1 MVGTSSP
8 KERLQQL
15 LSRFSS
21 EDSVAVIINPDPDA
35 IGSACA
41 LSRLLWRRVKRVG
54 IFMVSPVRRP
64 DNQSLIR
71 HLRIHLRP
79 LKELKTEHWNKLAL
93 VDNQPGH
100 HEGFKGF
107 SFNVIIDHH
116 PKGAS
121 TSGAYED
128 IRPEYG
134 ATSTILFEYLRAARI
149 KVTKRLATALF
160 YGIKTDTKDLIVGGT
175 ERDINAFK
183 ELAGLS
189 DMGVL
194 KKIESSELTKKTL
207 MIFKRAFENMR
218 FLTNKIFVF
227 MGNLKNADD
236 LVIIADFFVKVAD
249 IDWAFVSGIVGN
261 RLVVIIRYFGNKAD
275 AGKKAKALFEPLG
288 ASAGGHKSA
297 ARAEIEMK
305 ALERHLGPKE
315 DLEGF
320 LIKTIKKGRP
330 PKG

>member
-1 MVGTSSP
+1 MVGSYSP

-21 EDSVAVIINPDPDA
+21 EDSVAILINPDPDA

-79 LKELKTEHWNKLAL
+79 ARELKGEHWSKFAL
-93 VDNQPGH
+93 VDNQPSH
-100 HEGFKGF
+100 HEGFR
-107 SFNVIIDHH
+107 SCTFNIVIDHH
-116 PKGAS
+116 PKGS
-121 TSGAYED
+121 NISGEFID

-134 ATSTILFEYLRAARI
+134 ATSTIMFEYLKAARI

-175 ERDINAFK
+175 EKDINAFK

-207 MIFKRAFENMR
+207 MTFKRAFENMR
-218 FLTNKIFVF
+218 FLADKIFVF
-227 MGNLKNADD
+227 MGSLKNADD

-261 RLVVIIRYFGNKAD
+261 RLVVIIRYFGNRGD
-275 AGKKAKALFEPLG
+275 AGRKAKALFEPLG

-297 ARAEIEMK
+297 ARAEIELK
-305 ALERHLGPKE
+305 ALENRLGPKE

-330 PKG
+330 PKV